1 MTDPHQRLDLNLW
14 LDQEL
19 IKRQNKLKA
28 GFLRVLEGVANSFS
42 NETLSHIH
50 QNSKGKKISKGSDL
64 VGFPYQV
71 LDMVRD
77 FTLTSGCDIR
87 IFNWFGHGMFLMLI
101 HGSEFSPDPKKLVQS
116 GFEFSLTDSPWDYPE
131 LILEKRHTSDEN
143 QIIFH
148 EGVLNL
154 WFKPLFPVYDL
165 ESSIRLVAEEVENL
179 LDILKLSSQ
188 TKRN

>member
-1 MTDPHQRLDLNLW
+1 MTDPHQHLDLKLW

-28 GFLRVLEGVANSFS
+28 GFLQVFEGVANSFS

-71 LDMVRD
+71 LDMIRD
-77 FTLTSGCDIR
+77 FSPASGCDIR
-87 IFNWFGHGMFLMLI
+87 ILNWFGNGMYLMLI
-101 HGSEFSPDPKKLVQS
+101 HGSELNFDPNKLLKS
-116 GFEFSLTDSPWDYPE
+116 GFKFSLTDSPWDYPE
-131 LILEKRHTSDEN
+131 LILENRHTSDKN
-143 QIIFH
+143 QILFQK
-148 EGVLNL
+148 EVLNL
-154 WFKPLFPVYDL
+154 WFKPLIPVYDL
-165 ESSIRLVAEEVENL
+165 ENCIRLVAEEVVNL